1 MRMQRQ
7 RAAVGPDDPLRDRI
21 VHEATTL
28 FSELGVGATSMRMI
42 AERLGVTKAA
52 LYYHFESKEQ
62 LHFEIHHALIDEVL
76 VRVEQ
81 IASGDEPPAE
91 QLRAVVRLILH
102 SVADHRDAFTI
113 LLREGT
119 GLTGPPWTR
128 ITEKRARF
136 RSRVKDI
143 VSAGMAAGDIVTDD
157 AEVAT
162 LALLGMCNWTYTWIE
177 PDGRLSVG
185 DIADR
190 FASIFLQGVQ
200 RAA

>member
-1 MRMQRQ
+1 MRTQRQ
-7 RAAVGPDDPLRDRI
+7 LRAVGPTDPLRDRI

-62 LHFEIHHALIDEVL
+62 LHFEIHLALIDEVL
-76 VRVEQ
+76 DQLEQ
-81 IASGDEPPAE
+81 IASGDEPPAD
-91 QLRAVVRLILH
+91 QVRAVVRLILH

-113 LLREGT
+113 LLREGA
-119 GLTGPPWTR
+119 GLTGPPWNEL
-128 ITEKRARF
+128 TEKRARF
-136 RSRVKDI
+136 RGRVKDI

-177 PDGRLSVG
+177 PDGRLTVG
-185 DIADR
+185 EIADR

-200 RAA
+200 R